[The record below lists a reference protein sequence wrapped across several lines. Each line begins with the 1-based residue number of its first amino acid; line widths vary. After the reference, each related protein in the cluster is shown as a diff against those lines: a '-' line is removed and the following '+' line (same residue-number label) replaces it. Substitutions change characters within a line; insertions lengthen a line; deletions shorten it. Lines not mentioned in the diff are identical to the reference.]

1 MKTVGF
7 KSVQRKLE
15 KLADNLDDE
24 VNDAVSDSLS
34 STERRAK
41 RKIVSN
47 DTIETGELY
56 RSFVRYSVSSG
67 PYSTRH
73 TLNNVDPKA
82 RLIEWGTG
90 GYFGEGV
97 SHGFSVPS
105 DGPYKSPSFSL
116 RLIRSILGWII
127 TKPGFRAPRDQAGP
141 PREAAP
147 AIAKAI
153 ADGSDSRPP
162 GTPPQ
167 PFMRPAW
174 AVEKPTLK
182 LNLQLAVRNAIRKS

>member
-1 MKTVGF
+1 MKVTGV
-7 KSVQRKLE
+7 KSVQRSLQ
-15 KLADNLDDE
+15 KLADELDDE
-24 VNDAVSDSLS
+24 VNDAVSDSLA

-41 RKIVSN
+41 RKIISN
-47 DTIETGELY
+47 DTVETGELY

-82 RLIEWGTG
+82 RLVEWGTG

-105 DGPYKSPSFSL
+105 DGPYDSPTFSI

-127 TKPGFRAPRDQAGP
+127 KKPGFRTAGGP

-153 ADGSDSRPP
+153 ADGSESRPP
-162 GTPPQ
+162 GTPAQ
-167 PFMRPAW
+167 PFMRPSW
-174 AVEKPTLK
+174 AVEKPALS
-182 LNLQLAVRNAIRKS
+182 LNLMLAVHKAVRRA